1 MFAADVMIKA
11 ADRACWAAA
20 EVEKINLNTAVRF
33 WTSENCCEML
43 TAD

>member
-11 ADRACWAAA
+11 ANETYWTAA
-20 EVEKINLNTAVRF
+20 EAEKINLNTVIRF
-33 WTSENCCEML
+33 WILKNCYEVL